1 MFGPRLVD
9 FPSIIRID
17 DQKEVVKRPQYLPLI
32 PDSGIKY
39 EQALKETLLFSKL
52 KAIIAQRKL

>member
-1 MFGPRLVD
+1 MLEFEKPRASEITSELFDLVET
-9 FPSIIRID
+9 FLGKNS
-17 DQKEVVKRPQYLPLI
+17 LI